1 MEQLLESGARITAN
15 EPMSKHTTL
24 GIGGPAEWYAEA
36 ASVPHLKSLLAFAKS
51 KNCPLFMLGAGS
63 NLLVSDA
70 GIAGLVVRLRGE
82 FETFAF
88 SGSSVRAGA
97 GVFLPTLVKACA
109 EKGLGGAEPLVG
121 VPGTVGG
128 GLVMNCG
135 TRELWL
141 GSITQSVEVLGADGA
156 LETIPAEKIDFK
168 YRSSSLGGKILC
180 FAALK
185 LAPGKKEVIQKNIQ
199 DYLSM
204 RLETQPI
211 GTLNVG
217 SIFKNP
223 EGNFSAR
230 LIEQAGLKG
239 FKIGAAQVS
248 AKHANFFVNTGGATA
263 KDYRALVEHARQ
275 TVKEKFGV
283 SLEPEIKMVGRPF

>member
-1 MEQLLESGARITAN
+1 
-15 EPMSKHTTL
+15 MSKHTTL

-36 ASVPHLKSLLAFAKS
+36 ASVSHLKSLISFSKS
-51 KNCPLFMLGAGS
+51 KQIPVFILGAGS

-70 GIAGLVVRLRGE
+70 GIAGLVIRLRGE
-82 FETFAF
+82 FETFTF
-88 SGSSVRAGA
+88 SGDTVRAGA

-128 GLVMNCG
+128 GLIMNCG

-141 GSITQSVEVLGADGA
+141 GTITQSVEVLD
-156 LETIPAEKIDFK
+156 EQENMKIIPANAIDFK
-168 YRSSSLGGKILC
+168 YRWSSLGGKILC
-180 FAALK
+180 FATLK
-185 LAPGKKEVIQKNIQ
+185 LVPAKKESTLKIIQEF
-199 DYLSM
+199 LSR

-211 GTLNVG
+211 GTQNVG

-223 EGNFSAR
+223 EGNFSAK

-248 AKHANFFVNTGGATA
+248 PKHANFFVNTGGATA
-263 KDYRALVEHARQ
+263 KDFQALVAHAQ
-275 TVKEKFGV
+275 KTVKEKCGV
-283 SLEPEIKMVGRPF
+283 DLEPEIKMVGR

>member
-1 MEQLLESGARITAN
+1 
-15 EPMSKHTTL
+15 
-24 GIGGPAEWYAEA
+24 
-36 ASVPHLKSLLAFAKS
+36 
-51 KNCPLFMLGAGS
+51 MLGAGS

-82 FETFAF
+82 FETFTF

-128 GLVMNCG
+128 GLIMNCG

-141 GSITQSVEVLGADGA
+141 GAIVQSVEALNADGA
-156 LETIPAEKIDFK
+156 FETIPADRIDFK
-168 YRSSSLGGKILC
+168 YRWSSLGGKILC
-180 FAALK
+180 FATLNLTPA
-185 LAPGKKEVIQKNIQ
+185 KKEAVQKTIQEF
-199 DYLSM
+199 LSK

-239 FKIGAAQVS
+239 FKVGAAQVS
-248 AKHANFFVNTGGATA
+248 PKHANFFVNTGGATA
-263 KDYRALVEHARQ
+263 KDFQALVAHAQ
-275 TVKEKFGV
+275 KTVKEKCGV
-283 SLEPEIKMVGRPF
+283 ELEPEIKMVGRAA